1 MVRTI
6 KENLRVEK
14 QGSIEIR
21 HPDLTA
27 GSDAEVIILID
38 TPAPAAGTGPEEAPR
53 QPIWEVAAEIA
64 GTVPDDVWK
73 SVPTDLSKNLDH
85 YFYGAPKDED

>member
-1 MVRTI
+1 MMVRAI

-14 QGSIEIR
+14 QGTIEIR

-38 TPAPAAGTGPEEAPR
+38 TPPPTGGTGPEEAPR
-53 QPIWEVAAEIA
+53 PPIWEVAAEIA
-64 GTVPDDVWK
+64 GTVPDEVWK

-85 YFYGAPKDED
+85 YLAE